1 MLKLIPK
8 KSFIICIVILIALM
22 AYFTKNLRTEM
33 SVKSTDLSELSI
45 NNIPLSKNIAE
56 IDLTAYKKNP
66 DFNDKHTKDAD
77 HRYFENFLIVYSSSG
92 EIMKLQTLSESEFSS
107 ISGHKLQKLE
117 DVKNKLGN
125 HFVNQSYDSAQS
137 LNAIVYYD
145 KINRT
150 KASFV
155 YPHNNK
161 QDQIVVWTIL
171 EKY

>member
-1 MLKLIPK
+1 MPKLLSK
-8 KSFIICIVILIALM
+8 KSIIIFIIIIIALM
-22 AYFTKNLRTEM
+22 AYFTKDLWTDM
-33 SVKSTDLSELSI
+33 LVKSTDLSQLTI
-45 NNIPLSKNIAE
+45 NNISLSKNIAD
-56 IDLTAYKKNP
+56 IDLTAFTKNP

-77 HRYFENFLIVYSSSG
+77 CRYFENFLIVYSSSG
-92 EIMKLQTLSESEFSS
+92 EIMKLQTLSKSGFSS
-107 ISGHKLQKLE
+107 IASHKFQNLD

-125 HFVNQSYDSAQS
+125 HFANQSYDSAQN

-155 YPHNNK
+155 YPNNNK